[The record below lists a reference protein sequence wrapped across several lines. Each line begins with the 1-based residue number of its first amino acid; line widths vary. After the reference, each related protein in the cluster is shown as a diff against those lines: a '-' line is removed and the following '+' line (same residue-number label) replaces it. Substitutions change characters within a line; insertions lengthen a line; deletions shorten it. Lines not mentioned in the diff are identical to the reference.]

1 VESERGESMGRAS
14 VERAWRKYG
23 ESVEKVWRE
32 CGERVRNACK
42 EQGETE
48 RRRREEAENG
58 GEYARGTLSYR

>member
-1 VESERGESMGRAS
+1 MGWRECG
-14 VERAWRKYG
+14 ERAWRKYGESERG